1 MKLCMTVEEAAEAAS
16 VSYEQIQKWAKDIDF
31 PCFKVG
37 QRGGKRLIHVEA
49 FNNWLKKR
57 ALKYEYRSCSRI
69 WRR

>member
-49 FNNWLKKR
+49 FNNWLRKR
-57 ALKYEYRSCSRI
+57 AELRLGEE
-69 WRR
+69 RR